1 MAVGYSKSNTSPIL
15 KLFLSHPDLG
25 DALFDT
31 GDDAEKA
38 SEQRRGA
45 VYRSVGKKARCA
57 EAFTVPSMTIDA
69 MYRAIVEDF
78 EVAWQALAAHG
89 PGGGNFLFARQAV
102 LLLEWACR
110 LCVQDTTGEALRA
123 FSVELRTRD
132 VRYFTAVPRD
142 PLTFGG
148 FTLPYDLGASEK
160 RTLLSLI
167 FDLVRNGAAHQYE
180 QITAKVNGGY
190 CVVSTMGTY
199 TRLLA

>member
-1 MAVGYSKSNTSPIL
+1 VSRPLEGEAPTIAVAVGYSKSNTSPIL

-167 FDLVRNGAAHQYE
+167 FDL
-180 QITAKVNGGY
+180 
-190 CVVSTMGTY
+190 
-199 TRLLA
+199 